1 MGVRRASGAP
11 DAGSSSSH
19 AVGAPVNTPSRARDG
34 AAHPPSCGRSS
45 LSRRVRLLSQSAGVT
60 AETADPQA
68 AGTVLGV
75 VHDGRPSNH
84 AARHRVIPGAL
95 PSGTGDRGGAGRCVP
110 SHPRGGRASPPH
122 HDRQPWCD
130 AGPGAPGPPR
140 TIRMDGGI
148 RRFGDARPT
157 ARWCNGSTPALWR
170 EVRVRIPRRAPM
182 PIRSAL
188 RRSHKGREVPAS
200 DDGNLTALFL
210 PLPRGRIDAPESGRI
225 PG

>member
-1 MGVRRASGAP
+1 MSGAP

-34 AAHPPSCGRSS
+34 AAHPPSSGMSS
-45 LSRRVRLLSQSAGVT
+45 LSRRVRLLPQSAGVT
-60 AETADPQA
+60 ADDAFPA
-68 AGTVLGV
+68 FAGLTPVLGV
-75 VHDGRPSNH
+75 VRKRLLRRITQQDAWGRSPRIAVRDGKPRRGRSACPSY
-84 AARHRVIPGAL
+84 L
-95 PSGTGDRGGAGRCVP
+95 
-110 SHPRGGRASPPH
+110 RGGRASPPH

-170 EVRVRIPRRAPM
+170 EVRVRIPRRAPT

-188 RRSHKGREVPAS
+188 RRSHKGRGGCARPPPPPPPPAA
-200 DDGNLTALFL
+200 N
-210 PLPRGRIDAPESGRI
+210 P
-225 PG
+225 